1 LPLSHEHDHD
11 GHRHD
16 LRSLTRRRLWIAL
29 AVNAVFLVVEI
40 AGGILTNSLAL
51 LADAG
56 HMLTDVAALV
66 LAIVVAHL
74 AERPPSPRHTF
85 GLLRAEVLGAFAN
98 GAFLVL
104 IVGFVFTEAWRR
116 FGTAQEVDAIPMI
129 VVAMFGLG
137 ANMVSAWVL
146 FGSRNENVNLEGA
159 YLHMFG
165 DALGSVGAV
174 TAGIVI
180 LLTGRT
186 FIDPLVSIGIGLV
199 ILWSSLGLI
208 RKTITILLE
217 ATPEGID
224 YDEIRTALLAVDH
237 VTDVRDLHIWT
248 ISSGIPALSAHLNL
262 EAACSDTT
270 HWQVCLRDTQNLL
283 RKRFGI
289 VHTTLQFE
297 PPDYERDDRPV

>member
-1 LPLSHEHDHD
+1 MRHRHEHGHA
-11 GHRHD
+11 GHRHE
-16 LRSLTRRRLWIAL
+16 LRALTRRRLWIAL

-40 AGGILTNSLAL
+40 VGGILTNSLAL

-104 IVGFVFTEAWRR
+104 IVGFVFIEAWRR
-116 FGTAQEVDAIPMI
+116 IGATLEVNALPMI
-129 VVAMFGLG
+129 VVALFGLG
-137 ANMVSAWVL
+137 ANVVSAWVL
-146 FGSRNENVNLEGA
+146 YGSRNENVNLQGA

-180 LLTGRT
+180 LVTGRT
-186 FIDPLVSIGIGLV
+186 VVDPLISLGIGLV

-208 RKTITILLE
+208 RRTIAILLE

-224 YDEIRTALLAVDH
+224 YDEIKNALLAIDH

-248 ISSGIPALSAHLNL
+248 ISSDIPALSAHVSL
-262 EAACSDTT
+262 ETECSDSP
-270 HWQVCLRDTQNLL
+270 HWQVCLRRTQDLL
-283 RKRFGI
+283 RERFGI